1 MLTDLQ
7 KRTVQAI
14 VNIFETGKVRGD
26 YGQVTLLKGD
36 SGNLTYGRS
45 QTTLSSGNLHLLIKA
60 YCDRPDAQFAD
71 ALRPYL
77 PRLENMDVSLNE
89 DAVLKAHLQAAGD
102 DQVMVDTQ
110 DAFFDRC
117 YWEPAVKS
125 ANYIGSTTALGMAII
140 YDSRIHGSWHRLRD
154 ETIENFG
161 PLGDREPQWM
171 QAYVTRRRAWLSG
184 HSNTLLRKTVY
195 RMDAL
200 QSLIDEANWDLRLPI
215 SVRGQIVDQDAFERD
230 APVRVSAEIVEMRML
245 RLRQP
250 FLQGEDIRELQVA
263 LAANNVNV
271 DTDGIFGPATEK
283 AVRQFQ
289 SQNGLVADGIA
300 GPATLAALNIR
311 I

>member
-1 MLTDLQ
+1 
-7 KRTVQAI
+7 
-14 VNIFETGKVRGD
+14 
-26 YGQVTLLKGD
+26 
-36 SGNLTYGRS
+36 
-45 QTTLSSGNLHLLIKA
+45 
-60 YCDRPDAQFAD
+60 
-71 ALRPYL
+71 
-77 PRLENMDVSLNE
+77 
-89 DAVLKAHLQAAGD
+89 
-102 DQVMVDTQ
+102 
-110 DAFFDRC
+110 
-117 YWEPAVKS
+117 
-125 ANYIGSTTALGMAII
+125 
-140 YDSRIHGSWHRLRD
+140 
-154 ETIENFG
+154 
-161 PLGDREPQWM
+161 M

-250 FLQGEDIRELQVA
+250 FLQGEDVRELQVA